1 MSRLTGKDPDVGKDW
16 RQEEKGTT
24 ADEMVGWHH
33 QLNGAK
39 CGRQWRTGKPGMLQS
54 MRSQQRV
61 GHDGATEQQ
70 QLCSFQVQSKVI
82 PWYTHIPTLFQ
93 SLFPYRLLQN
103 IEYCSVC
110 YTGGPCWLSIL
121 YIVVCVWCVYTRY
134 VLDKA
139 GDFPE
144 PHGPVCTV
152 TLEDDNCICAK
163 YTSQSRFQKKQV
175 SCWLCCGVNSF
186 LCLIFI
192 LCGLWWINSVVL
204 VSGVRSIHSLFIFF
218 FLFFFFFL
226 FLIRG

>member
-1 MSRLTGKDPDVGKDW
+1 MS
-16 RQEEKGTT
+16 
-24 ADEMVGWHH
+24 
-33 QLNGAK
+33 
-39 CGRQWRTGKPGMLQS
+39 
-54 MRSQQRV
+54 
-61 GHDGATEQQ
+61 
-70 QLCSFQVQSKVI
+70 I
-82 PWYTHIPTLFQ
+82 LFQ
-93 SLFPYRLLQN
+93 ILFPYRLLQN

-218 FLFFFFFL
+218 FVFFFL
-226 FLIRG
+226 FIFNQRIIALQYCVGICHISTWINHRYTYVPSILNLPPTSNPILLPAILIPVCDSSSPAFRMI